1 MHGVG
6 SSLFDLL
13 LPGRVWMEEAF
24 PTNEALLW
32 RLVDGTMI
40 TAVAL
45 FLEIPH
51 SLGEREKDGKGC
63 EDSGHLHDGF
73 FLWHEALS
81 SCIDRAG
88 CRG

>member
-32 RLVDGTMI
+32 RCVDGTMI
-40 TAVAL
+40 TTVAL
-45 FLEIPH
+45 FL
-51 SLGEREKDGKGC
+51 
-63 EDSGHLHDGF
+63 
-73 FLWHEALS
+73 
-81 SCIDRAG
+81 
-88 CRG
+88 